1 MDEISS
7 GLISSDTDAFLE
19 QHVANK
25 MQLNRNNIFFIIFD

>member
-7 GLISSDTDAFLE
+7 GLISSDTDPFFE

-25 MQLNRNNIFFIIFD
+25 TQQNRKNIFFIISD